1 MTKKADLPRNPG
13 VPRRNNTQQILNAA
27 EKIFSAYGF
36 AGARIDDI
44 AKACDLPKANI
55 LYYFG
60 SKEELYRATLQR
72 LLVGWLADADQWI
85 SIKHTPAVGLEGYIR
100 SKMAFSRSKPD
111 ASRLFMHELLAGGE
125 RVRAFLDST
134 LREHVEQKAVVFD
147 YWHKQGLCAPVD
159 STHFMFTLWS
169 MTQAYADMQVQ
180 FAAVLGRRRLNIADF
195 EKGIS
200 TILQLAGSICLTE
213 AAADTSPQTNQL
225 VHDTTKESKS
235 AEKRNKNKRK

>member
-1 MTKKADLPRNPG
+1 MKKADLSREPG

-36 AGARIDDI
+36 AGARVDDI
-44 AKACDLPKANI
+44 AKACALPKANI

-85 SIKHTPAVGLEGYIR
+85 SIKHTPIVGLEGYVR
-100 SKMAFSRSKPD
+100 AKMEFSRSRPD

-125 RVRAFLDST
+125 YVRVFLDST
-134 LREHVEQKAVVFD
+134 LREHVEQKALVFE
-147 YWHKQGLCAPVD
+147 YWHKEGLCAPVNAP
-159 STHFMFTLWS
+159 HFLFTLWS

-180 FAAVLGRRRLNIADF
+180 FAAVLGRRRLNITDF
-195 EKGIS
+195 ETGIS
-200 TILQLAGSICLTE
+200 TIMQLVGAICRTSQPLTSHKK
-213 AAADTSPQTNQL
+213 ADTIQQKAAT
-225 VHDTTKESKS
+225 
-235 AEKRNKNKRK
+235 KRNRMPQ